1 LSTFVLIIF
10 SIITVLQLTSFL
22 VFRSYLKRKGLL
34 NKFFWKFISI
44 FPFVFFNLPYLYL
57 IFYRNNFSLLPGWV
71 FDSYI
76 LPFYVFQGA
85 IIFIGLYL
93 LILKVIKAPFSLS
106 LFLLK
111 KIGSFRNWYNKI
123 TSKKQIIKY
132 NAGRRKF
139 ITGTTMAVS
148 GYAFFASGMG
158 VIKRN
163 KYEVTKVD
171 IAISNLPNEMKG
183 TTFILASDFHSGP
196 YMSEEMMKEYTDVIN
211 SLQGDYIILPG
222 DFTNS
227 NTKEVVP
234 FTKAFRDLKAKK
246 GIYGTLGNH
255 DYFSDPNYIAEY
267 IFNETPIKLL
277 RNSAEILNINGKPLC
292 LLGMEDTRESGVRF
306 TNELQVYMDKT
317 LLTAQ
322 NITAEKG
329 LEYGSIPK
337 IMMYHKPYFMDK
349 MSDAKMD
356 LVLSGHTHGG
366 QVVLLDAMG
375 VNLSLASTVSPFISG
390 FYKHKNSQLYVSR
403 GIGMVGLPMRLN
415 CPPEITKIT
424 LV

>member
-1 LSTFVLIIF
+1 M
-10 SIITVLQLTSFL
+10 
-22 VFRSYLKRKGLL
+22 
-34 NKFFWKFISI
+34 
-44 FPFVFFNLPYLYL
+44 
-57 IFYRNNFSLLPGWV
+57 
-71 FDSYI
+71 
-76 LPFYVFQGA
+76 
-85 IIFIGLYL
+85 
-93 LILKVIKAPFSLS
+93 VIKVLKLPFSLS

-111 KIGSFRNWYNKI
+111 KVGSFRTWYNKV
-123 TSKKQIIKY
+123 TSKKQVIKY
-132 NAGRRKF
+132 NAARRKF

-158 VIKRN
+158 VLKRN
-163 KYEVTKVD
+163 KYEISKID
-171 IAISNLPNEMKG
+171 IAIPNLPNEIKG

-196 YMSEEMMKEYTDVIN
+196 YMSEEMLKEYADVMN

-227 NTKEVVP
+227 NVKEVVP
-234 FTKAFRDLKAKK
+234 FAKALRDLKANK
-246 GIYGTLGNH
+246 GIFGTLGNH

-267 IFNETPIKLL
+267 IFNETPIHLL
-277 RNSAEILNINGKPLC
+277 RNSAQIININGKPLC
-292 LLGMEDTRESGVRF
+292 LLGMEDTRESGIKF
-306 TNELQVYMDKT
+306 TPQLAEYMDKT

-322 NITAEKG
+322 NVTAQNG
-329 LEYGSIPK
+329 LEYGTIPK
-337 IMMYHKPYFMDK
+337 IMIYHKPYFMDK

-366 QVVLLDAMG
+366 QVVLLDALG

-415 CPPEITKIT
+415 CAPEITKIT